1 MHAWVCWTLSGS
13 HAKNICY
20 LPKKLQNV
28 AAKFTIS
35 EQVEYAPWSLWK
47 IRKVRFA
54 IFLLHTEHEVDSVLN
69 FHKELKVKLTTQCTQ
84 STIILVVHIHIV
96 YALCVHFNNLWI
108 DMYIT
113 ISRCGT
119 CFGMVGHVQ
128 QSVSSVRIVK
138 STLKEF
144 EEVSKVSN
152 TAPKVRI
159 WSFLKT
165 ASHFFVLLASATLF
179 RTHRFRHRLHGVVV
193 AFWLSVFAS
202 VFVPVF

>member
-1 MHAWVCWTLSGS
+1 
-13 HAKNICY
+13 
-20 LPKKLQNV
+20 
-28 AAKFTIS
+28 
-35 EQVEYAPWSLWK
+35 
-47 IRKVRFA
+47 
-54 IFLLHTEHEVDSVLN
+54 
-69 FHKELKVKLTTQCTQ
+69 
-84 STIILVVHIHIV
+84 
-96 YALCVHFNNLWI
+96 
-108 DMYIT
+108 MYIT

-128 QSVSSVRIVK
+128 QSVSSVRMVK

-144 EEVSKVSN
+144 KEVSKVSN

-165 ASHFFVLLASATLF
+165 AMHFFVSLAAATLF

-202 VFVPVF
+202 VFVPVFQLFLTCSHHNFHITTMSCYSAENDKLSEVYIIFANNYCIPKVG